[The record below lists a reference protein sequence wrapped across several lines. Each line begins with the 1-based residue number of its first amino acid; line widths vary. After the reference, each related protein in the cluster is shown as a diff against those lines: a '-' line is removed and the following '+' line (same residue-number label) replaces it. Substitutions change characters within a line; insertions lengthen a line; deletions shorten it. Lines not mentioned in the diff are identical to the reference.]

1 MTNTINYLK
10 YLLKAKGRHGTHS
23 PFVYAFVE
31 DVLHD
36 RRSFYASHLI
46 EKESNTVGYKPR
58 EISAIFKTIQCLKPN
73 AVLLSDGAGWL
84 KKVIRAGE
92 NSLPIADL
100 KSDLQPKD
108 NIVVIITCDEAKIS
122 LLQSLK
128 QKSSNKLTI
137 IIVHPHNDES
147 LWQQAIRLS
156 EFNMTMDCWY
166 MGLLFYNPS
175 FKVKQHFFLR

>member
-23 PFVYAFVE
+23 PFVYAFLE

-46 EKESNTVGYKPR
+46 QKESNAAGYKPR
-58 EISAIFKTIQCLKPN
+58 EISAIFKTIQYLKPN
-73 AVLLSDGAGWL
+73 AVLLSDGAAWL

-100 KSDLQPKD
+100 QSDLQQAG
-108 NIVVIITCDEAKIS
+108 NVVAIISCNEADID

-128 QKSSNKLTI
+128 QKSSKELTI

-147 LWQQAIRLS
+147 LWQQSIQLP
-156 EFNMTMDCWY
+156 EFNMTMDCFY
-166 MGLLFYNPS
+166 MGLLFYSPA